1 MAMSELIAVIVPWN
15 KSCES
20 LYRRLGNFEM
30 EIIQY
35 IYKCSGWFSMIHDS
49 SATTCRMFVL
59 VKIDRIMHPILSI
72 YICILNVCC
81 YQTGPG
87 NDKTVSRNTLE
98 HRYIPLN

>member
-35 IYKCSGWFSMIHDS
+35 IYKCSG
-49 SATTCRMFVL
+49 
-59 VKIDRIMHPILSI
+59 
-72 YICILNVCC
+72 
-81 YQTGPG
+81 
-87 NDKTVSRNTLE
+87 
-98 HRYIPLN
+98 